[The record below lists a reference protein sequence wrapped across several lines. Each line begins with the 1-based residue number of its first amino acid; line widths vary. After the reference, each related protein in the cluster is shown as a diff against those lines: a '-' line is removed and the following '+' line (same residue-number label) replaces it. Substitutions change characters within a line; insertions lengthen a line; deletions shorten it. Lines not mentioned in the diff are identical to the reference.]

1 MTIEQ
6 VQERIEAL
14 RSELDAHN
22 HRYYVLDAPSIS
34 DQAFDQLLR
43 ELEDLEKAYPQFL
56 DPLSPT
62 QRVGGSITKDFPT
75 IAHQRPMLSLGN
87 TYSEEELG
95 EFFDRTEKSLGF
107 FPAFVCELKYDGAA
121 ISIHYEKGRF
131 VRAVTRGDGV
141 RGDEISNN
149 VKTIASVPMRLQG
162 DGFPDELEVRGE
174 IFMPVEGFQ
183 KMNEE
188 RLANGLEPFANP
200 RNSASGSL
208 KMQDSAE
215 VARRPLDC
223 YLYYVLSDV
232 AISKTHWE
240 NLEKARSWGFKVP
253 DLQKCRL
260 ATKREEIFDFIHYWD
275 HARHELPFE
284 VDGVVVKVNDYQLQE
299 ELGTTAKSPRWAI
312 AYKYKA
318 EEARTVLE
326 GVRYQVGRTGAI
338 TPVAELRPVLLAGT
352 TVKRASLHNADQIA
366 KLDLHLGDWV
376 CVEKGGEIIP
386 KITAVL
392 VEERKPEAEAVVF
405 PAHCPECQT
414 ALIREEGEAQHY
426 CPNATACPAQING
439 RLEHFISRKAMDVE
453 GLGPETIELLVNAG
467 LVHNAA
473 DLYELQREHL
483 LQLERTGE
491 KTVDNL
497 LTGLEQSKQQ
507 SFERLLFALG
517 IRYVGETV
525 AKKLARHFKNM
536 ERLMKAT
543 QEELLAV
550 DEIGL
555 RIAQSVLA
563 YFERA
568 DNVQLIQ
575 RLAAHQLPMA
585 VEEQEGATEQL
596 KGLTFVVSGTFEHFD
611 RNGIKA
617 EIEKHGGRVAS
628 SVSSKTNYVLA
639 GADMGPAKRQKAE
652 KLGVRVLSEEEFRQM
667 IAQP

>member
-22 HRYYVLDAPSIS
+22 HSYYVLDAPSIS

-43 ELEDLEKAYPQFL
+43 ELEDLEKAYPQFS

-62 QRVGGSITKDFPT
+62 QRVGGSITKDFPNV
-75 IAHQRPMLSLGN
+75 AHQRPMLSLGN

-253 DLQKCRL
+253 DLHKCRL
-260 ATKREEIFDFIHYWD
+260 AAKREEIFDFIHYWD
-275 HARHELPFE
+275 HARYELPFE

-453 GLGPETIELLVNAG
+453 GLGPETIELWVNAG

-473 DLYELQREHL
+473 E
-483 LQLERTGE
+483 
-491 KTVDNL
+491 
-497 LTGLEQSKQQ
+497 
-507 SFERLLFALG
+507 
-517 IRYVGETV
+517 
-525 AKKLARHFKNM
+525 
-536 ERLMKAT
+536 
-543 QEELLAV
+543 
-550 DEIGL
+550 
-555 RIAQSVLA
+555 
-563 YFERA
+563 
-568 DNVQLIQ
+568 
-575 RLAAHQLPMA
+575 
-585 VEEQEGATEQL
+585 
-596 KGLTFVVSGTFEHFD
+596 
-611 RNGIKA
+611 
-617 EIEKHGGRVAS
+617 
-628 SVSSKTNYVLA
+628 
-639 GADMGPAKRQKAE
+639 
-652 KLGVRVLSEEEFRQM
+652 
-667 IAQP
+667 